1 MKLKKRHYF
10 TFIRIADSLKR
21 IFTYFYYI
29 KLHLNIFLFSDE
41 KYQIYVRKV
50 NNGLPNSIC
59 TLSLSFFLLSCISGT
74 ISVAKFGQGGA
85 KNFLRALRAN
95 ITRSARNLARFALE
109 FLGPVFKIFGS

>member
-41 KYQIYVRKV
+41 KYQIYVCLKESKRV
-50 NNGLPNSIC
+50 LPNSIC

-74 ISVAKFGQGGA
+74 ISVAKFGQGGGENCSGGGR
-85 KNFLRALRAN
+85 KFFCALRA
-95 ITRSARNLARFALE
+95 
-109 FLGPVFKIFGS
+109 